1 MEESLL
7 VGDYVLIN
15 KLAYGARIP
24 ITPLTLNLDGQSIG
38 YNELQLPYCRLFGYS
53 TLNVNDVVVFN
64 YPMETELPID
74 QRKMY
79 VKRCVALAGD
89 TLQIINGIIHINN
102 KVPQAPKTILY
113 NYTISTNNQ
122 QADSNITHAIKAY
135 SVITTNSGTAYSGY
149 ATTEYANTLKTNTTI
164 TSVTKL
170 TIPGQYYTPAVYP
183 NSYLAK
189 WNIDN
194 FGVLYIPKQGDSIP
208 LTPINLALYRR
219 AIETYEENNLAVKN
233 DSVFI
238 NKSYC
243 KHYTFKMNY
252 YFVMGDNRYNSID
265 SRYWG
270 LLPENHIIGKVSCVL
285 FSNKNH

>member
-1 MEESLL
+1 MEGELL

-24 ITPLTLNLDGQSIG
+24 ITPLSISLGGQYIS
-38 YNELQLPYCRLFGYS
+38 YNELQLPYLHLLGYS
-53 TLNVNDVVVFN
+53 TIKHNDVVVFN
-64 YPMETELPID
+64 SPQETELPID

-89 TLQIINGIIHINN
+89 TLQIIKGVVYINN
-102 KVPQAPKTILY
+102 KLTSAPKTILY
-113 NYTISTNNQ
+113 NYTISTNTQ
-122 QADSNITHAIKAY
+122 QTDSSIIHTIKAY
-135 SVITTNSGTAYSGY
+135 NVIKTNSGIAYSGY
-149 ATTEYANTLKTNTTI
+149 ATIDYVNKLKNNATI
-164 TSVTKL
+164 ISVTKL
-170 TIPGQYYTPAVYP
+170 TIPSEYYSPAVFP

-194 FGVLYIPKQGDSIP
+194 FGSLYIPKQSDSIA
-208 LTPINLALYRR
+208 LTPINLALYKRI
-219 AIETYEENNLAVKN
+219 IETHEENNIVYKN

-238 NKSYC
+238 NNVYC

-270 LLPENHIIGKVSCVL
+270 LLPENHIIGKASFVL
-285 FSNKNH
+285 FSKKIN